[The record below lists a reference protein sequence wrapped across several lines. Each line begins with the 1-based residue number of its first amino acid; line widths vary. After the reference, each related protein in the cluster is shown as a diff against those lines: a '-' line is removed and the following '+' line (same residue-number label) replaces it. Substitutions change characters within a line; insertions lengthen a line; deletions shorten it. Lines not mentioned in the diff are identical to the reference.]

1 MARSKKIKVMSFAI
15 FQGFLGALLG
25 LIAGII
31 YSFGGLLIDTFVTI
45 GWITSSETP
54 GLSSG
59 TLLAFGAL
67 IGMPIIGTVAG
78 LFLGIIEALLFN
90 LVAGWFGGLDIDF
103 KKSDD
108 RKLS

>member
-1 MARSKKIKVMSFAI
+1 MARSKKIKVLSFAI

-31 YSFGGLLIDTFVTI
+31 YSFGGFIIDALVSL

-67 IGMPIIGTVAG
+67 IGMPIIGIVAG
-78 LFLGIIEALLFN
+78 FFLGIVEALLFN

-103 KKSDD
+103 KKSDE
-108 RKLS
+108 RKL